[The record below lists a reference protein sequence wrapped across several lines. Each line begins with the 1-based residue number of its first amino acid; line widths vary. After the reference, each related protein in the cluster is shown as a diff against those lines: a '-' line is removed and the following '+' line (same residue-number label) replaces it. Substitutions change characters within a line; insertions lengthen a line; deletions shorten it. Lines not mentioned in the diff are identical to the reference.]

1 MFGCTTE
8 FRLRDILEGL
18 TRDQHIIAQD
28 VKNKNGDIIK
38 RYIKGPC
45 GSTQT
50 IVGKPTWL
58 GGPHWYEICLE
69 RPTRLFMDIES
80 TAPADVVQRGLTA
93 ICKYIEYDLKVVPEV
108 ISSCSEQ
115 TVIPYCCTS
124 VFKNV
129 YHVGMGAQMLSVYA
143 NADCRQQRKSRGHIP
158 GRCSG
163 RARAGASLIRWC
175 HAQSRISHVWLIQ
188 TRVPS
193 RVDPSTSCMARLDG
207 AARAASRCG
216 TVDSVGIR

>member
-1 MFGCTTE
+1 MTN
-8 FRLRDILEGL
+8 
-18 TRDQHIIAQD
+18 IIAQD
-28 VKNKNGDIIK
+28 VRNKNGDIIK
-38 RYIKGPC
+38 RYIKGRVDQLKQLWASQP
-45 GSTQT
+45 GW
-50 IVGKPTWL
+50 VAPL
-58 GGPHWYEICLE
+58 VEICLE

-115 TVIPYCCTS
+115 KQSYHIVAP
-124 VFKNV
+124 VFFKNV
-129 YHVGMGAQMLSVYA
+129 H
-143 NADCRQQRKSRGHIP
+143 H
-158 GRCSG
+158 
-163 RARAGASLIRWC
+163 AGAWVRKCYQYMQTRIAVNKENHAGISLEDVRAVHERVHHRYGGV

-193 RVDPSTSCMARLDG
+193 RVDPSTSCMARFDG